1 MAVNL
6 DKPHRWKSDIATSVD
21 FYNDWFMR
29 FAPKAYRDTRIAITV
44 QVKKALEATRNLTDI
59 SPQILEE
66 NPSVLFILRMA
77 TAPPIARD
85 RLIGLTGVAPNLI
98 TNMEMKSR
106 MPPRMA
112 KEQARVEL
120 GKIGQVIIQLVDED
134 IFPWVNNNQQPSETE
149 AYRAATIVADRL
161 CGAVS
166 DPIIRNAQEQ
176 RQLAA
181 VKDWLEKRGYVFVE
195 GKFDELG
202 AGTFSFRS
210 NIPIKQTSRTGT
222 NQVNIPVDVV
232 VQPLQPKPDGFPLL
246 IEAKSAGDFTNTNK
260 RRKEEATKVIQL
272 RNTYGAKIR
281 FVLFLCGYFDS
292 GYLGYEAAEDIDW
305 VWEHRI
311 DDLAG
316 FGL

>member
-6 DKPHRWKSDIATSVD
+6 DKPHRWKTDIATSVD
-21 FYNDWFMR
+21 FYNDWFMH
-29 FAPKAYRDTRIAITV
+29 FAPKAYRDTRIETTE
-44 QVKKALEATRNLTDI
+44 QVKQALESTRNLTDI

-66 NPSVLFILRMA
+66 NPSVLSILRMA

-85 RLIGLTGVAPNLI
+85 RLIGLAGVASNLVN
-98 TNMEMKSR
+98 NMETKSR

-120 GKIGQVIIQLVDED
+120 GKIGQVIMQLVDED
-134 IFPWVNNNQQPSETE
+134 IFPWVNNNQKPSETE
-149 AYRAATIVADRL
+149 VHRAATIVADRL

-181 VKDWLEKRGYVFVE
+181 IKDWLEKRGYVFVD

-210 NIPIKQTSRTGT
+210 NIPVRQTSRTGV

-232 VQPLQPKPDGFPLL
+232 IQPLQSKPT
-246 IEAKSAGDFTNTNK
+246 ET
-260 RRKEEATKVIQL
+260 
-272 RNTYGAKIR
+272 
-281 FVLFLCGYFDS
+281 
-292 GYLGYEAAEDIDW
+292 
-305 VWEHRI
+305 
-311 DDLAG
+311 
-316 FGL
+316 